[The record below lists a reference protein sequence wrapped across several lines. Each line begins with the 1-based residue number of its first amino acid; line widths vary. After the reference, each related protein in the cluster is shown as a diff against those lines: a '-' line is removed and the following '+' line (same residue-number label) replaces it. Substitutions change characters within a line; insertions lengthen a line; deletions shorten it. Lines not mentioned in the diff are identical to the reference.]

1 LAPKER
7 HGKVRGMAKTTWM
20 EDQPMKAQYFALA
33 LLVAIA
39 MALSP
44 LGSVGA
50 GAGDFHSGKGTVLRV
65 GAGGGWI
72 LMAEESNGT
81 HVLVLD
87 SQTKVVDE
95 AGRPISA
102 SALQLGDLVR
112 EECQLVQDDNG
123 VAREIRLLR
132 PAWMETA
139 SPEQ

>member
-1 LAPKER
+1 
-7 HGKVRGMAKTTWM
+7 
-20 EDQPMKAQYFALA
+20 MKAQYFALA
-33 LLVAIA
+33 LLVAIV

-50 GAGDFHSGKGTVLRV
+50 DAGDLHSGKGTVLRV

-72 LMAEESNGT
+72 LMAEEPSGT

-87 SQTKVVDE
+87 PQTNVVDE
-95 AGRPISA
+95 TGQRIAATALRP
-102 SALQLGDLVR
+102 GDLVR

-123 VAREIRLLR
+123 VATEIRVLR

-139 SPEQ
+139 SPES